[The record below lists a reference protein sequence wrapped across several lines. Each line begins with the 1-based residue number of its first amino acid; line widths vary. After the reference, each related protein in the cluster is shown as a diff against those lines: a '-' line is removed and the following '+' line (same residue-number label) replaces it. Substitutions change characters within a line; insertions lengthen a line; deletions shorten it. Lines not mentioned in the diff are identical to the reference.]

1 MFTKSIIE
9 GKPIDVFNYGKHK
22 RDFTY
27 IDDIVEGVIR
37 TMDNTATPNE
47 NWDPAKPDP
56 GTSRRRIGSTISATR
71 SRSS

>member
-1 MFTKSIIE
+1 MFTKNIIE

-37 TMDNTATPNE
+37 TLDNVAAPNPE
-47 NWDPAKPDP
+47 WSGDKPDP
-56 GTSRRRIGSTISATR
+56 GTSAAPRPPVVRVAGGR
-71 SRSS
+71 